1 MYCSSSLKTMPLLP
15 LVFSNPALFSK
26 STFIHDLEATPLTIC
41 LQDRGFFIV
50 LVALKVKKNKKKK
63 NSDILKS
70 TWAVWIQVGTT
81 TTTMIKAFLL
91 DVESSTSE
99 SVLGGKQENVQRNQ
113 RDFMREALMTSRWR
127 SNPSLCANGSVHSSQ
142 CAKSRGKRK

>member
-1 MYCSSSLKTMPLLP
+1 MYCSSSLKTMPPLP
-15 LVFSNPALFSK
+15 LVCSNPALFSK

-41 LQDRGFFIV
+41 LQDRGFSIV
-50 LVALKVKKNKKKK
+50 LVSLKVKKKKKH
-63 NSDILKS
+63 SDILKS

-99 SVLGGKQENVQRNQ
+99 SVLGGKGENVQRNQ